1 MFNFQLSYRY
11 LFFRPPPHRPTP
23 LPEGIERLF
32 ADTPPGKIEILYAAP
47 KGEHADKNASPV
59 FFVHGGMGSAWVW
72 LEYMTYLSERGVPCY
87 AVSMRGH
94 GESWCPSYLRMVWL
108 TTKRDLA
115 DDVVAGIRFA
125 QAREGGNEVVLVGH
139 SSGGGLSQFIL
150 SEGDVTA
157 KGLTLMGAVPGFGSI
172 GVYVNWWKVDP
183 LFTIRMWFH
192 LGHPNSPLS
201 HPALTRRVFFHGAVS
216 DAYMEEFQRH
226 INPYE
231 CFRWPLSMMKP
242 FTSFPRILGQIS
254 GWDEHGGARVMVLRG
269 EYDRLMTLP
278 VMEKLTGAFRE
289 AYRQLVRVTDKK
301 IDWRRE
307 DEASFA
313 GAGGEDTQA
322 DGVRFCCVPDAGHH
336 MQNDVGWEVGA
347 QKLLDFYEQL

>member
-1 MFNFQLSYRY
+1 
-11 LFFRPPPHRPTP
+11 
-23 LPEGIERLF
+23 
-32 ADTPPGKIEILYAAP
+32 
-47 KGEHADKNASPV
+47 
-59 FFVHGGMGSAWVW
+59 
-72 LEYMTYLSERGVPCY
+72 
-87 AVSMRGH
+87 
-94 GESWCPSYLRMVWL
+94 
-108 TTKRDLA
+108 
-115 DDVVAGIRFA
+115 
-125 QAREGGNEVVLVGH
+125 
-139 SSGGGLSQFIL
+139 
-150 SEGDVTA
+150 
-157 KGLTLMGAVPGFGSI
+157 
-172 GVYVNWWKVDP
+172 
-183 LFTIRMWFH
+183 
-192 LGHPNSPLS
+192 
-201 HPALTRRVFFHGAVS
+201 
-216 DAYMEEFQRH
+216 
-226 INPYE
+226 
-231 CFRWPLSMMKP
+231 MMKP